1 MKISE
6 ITLSNFRSF
15 GPAPLTIELSDTTC
29 LVGTNGSGKS
39 ALLVA
44 MSKLF
49 GLSEAERAISK
60 SDFHIPIEPEDE
72 EVEERSLAIEVRVEF
87 PELKGEEGA
96 SLRAIP
102 ECFNQMII
110 EDVDSDPYCR
120 IRLEA
125 KWTATNVSE
134 GDIE

>member
-1 MKISE
+1 
-6 ITLSNFRSF
+6 
-15 GPAPLTIELSDTTC
+15 
-29 LVGTNGSGKS
+29 
-39 ALLVA
+39 

-49 GLSEAERAISK
+49 GLSETERAISK

-87 PELKGEEGA
+87 PELKGPDGA

-110 EDVDSDPYCR
+110 EDVGSDPYCR

-134 GDIE
+134 GDIEQAIYWIEGRSLFVNAMGKLMTAPVSALDGIVGE